1 MLFLPPRHD
10 LIISLHVN
18 QPLINF
24 PHAKLIKINPHAL
37 GGRRQYHLSSYLSLF
52 LNVLFLAFVG
62 QTMAFQGR
70 QPYLKTL
77 SQKFGYIIKRV
88 TFVYIPGIV
97 MFLGFINTKISK

>member
-1 MLFLPPRHD
+1 
-10 LIISLHVN
+10 
-18 QPLINF
+18 
-24 PHAKLIKINPHAL
+24 
-37 GGRRQYHLSSYLSLF
+37 
-52 LNVLFLAFVG
+52 
-62 QTMAFQGR
+62 MAFQGR